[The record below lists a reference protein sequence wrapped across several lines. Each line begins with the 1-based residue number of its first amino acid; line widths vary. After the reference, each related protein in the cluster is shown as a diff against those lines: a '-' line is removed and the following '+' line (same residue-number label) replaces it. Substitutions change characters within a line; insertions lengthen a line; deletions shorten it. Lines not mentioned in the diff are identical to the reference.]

1 MLARCPTCRNTFSTD
16 RTGRQ
21 ECPSCGKPLVVPEQP
36 PAAPKVPAAAP
47 GSAAP
52 GSEAGPTPA
61 APPPGFVGAPVP
73 EPIGTPWERR
83 GDGPGQ
89 IPPLK
94 AWADTLMLALF
105 EPAKLFSMVRIEDH
119 WSHLKFALWTGAV
132 FSIIGQ
138 VLGHVLAGPLNE
150 QMQKQLALLPKQP
163 PPWVMDWIKWSSD
176 NSLPL
181 MLGVATLAPLFVF
194 LFLYAQAGVTH
205 LAVLLLGQDKRGF
218 AATFAAAAYAM
229 APAVLYAVPGCG
241 AYIAPIWIAVLT
253 GIGLKYTHG
262 MTVGGAVGA
271 TLAPYLLLCCF
282 TCAVI
287 FAFLSLLAPGLA
299 AMGG

>member
-52 GSEAGPTPA
+52 GPEAGPTPA
-61 APPPGFVGAPVP
+61 APPPGFADPPVP
-73 EPIGTPWERR
+73 EPVGTPWERR

-105 EPAKLFSMVRIEDH
+105 EPAKLFSMIRIEDH

-132 FSIIGQ
+132 FSVIGQ
-138 VLGHVLAGPLNE
+138 VLGHVLSGPLNE

-163 PPWVMDWIKWSSD
+163 PPWMMDWIKWSSD

-181 MLGVATLAPLFVF
+181 MLGVAALAPLFVF

-205 LAVLLLGQDKRGF
+205 LAVLLLGQNKRGF

-282 TCAVI
+282 SCAVI